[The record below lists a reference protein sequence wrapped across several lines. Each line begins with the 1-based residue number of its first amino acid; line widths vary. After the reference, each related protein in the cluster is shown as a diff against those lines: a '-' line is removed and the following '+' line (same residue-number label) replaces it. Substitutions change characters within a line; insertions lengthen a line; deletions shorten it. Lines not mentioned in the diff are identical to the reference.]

1 MGGGQVGINYQFWGG
16 VVIGAEADFDWL
28 PNTNT
33 AISTLANPPGMTT
46 GSTATLTINNRWL
59 TSVTGR
65 VGYAFDR
72 VLFYG
77 KGGGA
82 WVGSDNPTV
91 AVGGAPVTIATSNSN
106 WGWTGGL
113 GVEWA
118 FWGNWSARF
127 EYDFVGLN
135 SQAFAIPASVGGLP
149 ASDQF
154 SLATETF
161 RWGTSDSITNSAAGD
176 HKRRCAKTGACL
188 GAAPVL
194 TQPQSPR
201 TETSPIETSCS
212 PQLRAPEHSNECI
225 RMKSLCVAA
234 TAISSNYIDFF
245 EERDPSATVQAR
257 RA

>member
-1 MGGGQVGINYQFWGG
+1 MKRVALAFALAVGAGSEVLAADLAVPPPLYAPPVAYNWTGFYIGGNLGGGLSTSSFSDPLGNAFAESNGGGAFLGGGQVGINYQFWGG

-33 AISTLANPPGMTT
+33 AVSTLANPPGMIT

-77 KGGGA
+77 KGGGV
-82 WVGSDNPTV
+82 WVGSNNPTV
-91 AVGGAPVTIATSNSN
+91 AVDGAPVTIATSNSN
-106 WGWTGGL
+106 RGWTGGL

-135 SQAFAIPASVGGLP
+135 NQAFTIPASVGGLP
-149 ASDQF
+149 AGDQF
-154 SLATETF
+154 SA
-161 RWGTSDSITNSAAGD
+161 
-176 HKRRCAKTGACL
+176 
-188 GAAPVL
+188 
-194 TQPQSPR
+194 
-201 TETSPIETSCS
+201 
-212 PQLRAPEHSNECI
+212 SNRNI
-225 RMKSLCVAA
+225 QIGNVGL
-234 TAISSNYIDFF
+234 NYKFGGF
-245 EERDPSATVQAR
+245 GGW
-257 RA
+257 

>member
-1 MGGGQVGINYQFWGG
+1 MKRCASSLVLSIGVASAALAADLPAPTLSPIYVPTLPPVYNWTGFYIGGNLGGGLSTSSFSDPLGNVFAESNGGGTFLGGGQIGINYQFWGG

-33 AISTLANPPGMTT
+33 AISTLANPPGMNT

-82 WVGSDNPTV
+82 WVGSNNPTV
-91 AVGGAPVTIATSNSN
+91 AVDGAPVTIATSNSN
-106 WGWTGGL
+106 LGWTGGL

-135 SQAFAIPASVGGLP
+135 SQAFTIPASVGGLP
-149 ASDQF
+149 AGDQF
-154 SLATETF
+154 S
-161 RWGTSDSITNSAAGD
+161 
-176 HKRRCAKTGACL
+176 
-188 GAAPVL
+188 
-194 TQPQSPR
+194 
-201 TETSPIETSCS
+201 
-212 PQLRAPEHSNECI
+212 
-225 RMKSLCVAA
+225 
-234 TAISSNYIDFF
+234 SSNRNIQMGNVGLNYKFGGW
-245 EERDPSATVQAR
+245 
-257 RA
+257 

>member
-1 MGGGQVGINYQFWGG
+1 MKPCVYALVLNIGAASAALAADLPAPALPPIYAPTPPPVYNWTGFYIGGNLGGGLSTSSFSDPLGNVFAEFNGGGTFLGGGQVGINYQFWGG

-135 SQAFAIPASVGGLP
+135 SQAFTIPASVGGLP
-149 ASDQF
+149 AGDQF
-154 SLATETF
+154 S
-161 RWGTSDSITNSAAGD
+161 
-176 HKRRCAKTGACL
+176 
-188 GAAPVL
+188 
-194 TQPQSPR
+194 
-201 TETSPIETSCS
+201 
-212 PQLRAPEHSNECI
+212 
-225 RMKSLCVAA
+225 
-234 TAISSNYIDFF
+234 SSNRNIQMGNVGLNYKFGGW
-245 EERDPSATVQAR
+245 
-257 RA
+257 